1 MKSCLENSLHLHS
14 IYCMKNTHVI
24 IVADSGTL
32 KAYRI
37 AETSTLHRRK
47 AELVKQIRYEAAHRK
62 LSDTLS
68 DRAGRF
74 RGSGDA
80 RTNSKSSGEAH
91 NLKSELKKKIVEHL
105 AHDIEGV
112 ISHTP
117 AEFYYI
123 SLPKPIHNIVLDE
136 MKASLRKKITKDLAA
151 DLIKEPVDKI
161 RARFKV

>member
-1 MKSCLENSLHLHS
+1 
-14 IYCMKNTHVI
+14 MKNTHVI

-62 LSDTLS
+62 LSDTLT

-80 RTNSKSSGEAH
+80 RSASKSFGEAH